1 VPDILIVADAPS
13 VLAEVRSALEDDD
26 TEIRELRSGAAVRR
40 VVDEEP
46 PDLVITDLQVGSMG
60 GVAICHDLRLEESGE
75 RQIHV
80 PVLILLDRRA
90 DVFIAKQCG
99 AEGWFVKPLDPRR
112 LRKAA
117 QTLIDG
123 GTYFDE
129 TSKPLALA
137 GSTES

>member
-1 VPDILIVADAPS
+1 VPEILIVADAVS
-13 VLAEVRSALEDDD
+13 VLAEIRSALEDDD
-26 TEIRELRSGAAVRR
+26 TEIRELRYGAAVRK
-40 VVDEEP
+40 VVEEEP

-90 DVFIAKQCG
+90 DVFIAKQCD
-99 AEGWFVKPLDPRR
+99 AEGWLLKPLDPRR

-123 GTYFDE
+123 GTYYDE
-129 TSKPLALA
+129 TSKPLAIA
-137 GSTES
+137 VRAE